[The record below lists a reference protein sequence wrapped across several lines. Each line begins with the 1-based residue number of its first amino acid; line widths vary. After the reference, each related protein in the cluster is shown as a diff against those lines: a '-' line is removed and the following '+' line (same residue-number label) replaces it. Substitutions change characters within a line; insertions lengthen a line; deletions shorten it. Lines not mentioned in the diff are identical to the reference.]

1 MELLLFILIN
11 TEFFRYLV
19 TYHCIG
25 HIILRNFPFI
35 KSMLP
40 HVYILRF
47 SHVISPFWNAPS
59 FPCNFLY
66 VFIFL
71 KIYFIVGGCINSSAT
86 KSTCWFCKRHSSV
99 PNTNMVGHN
108 HPWLQ
113 FQGIG
118 SHHLT
123 SMDAKHACGWHTCV
137 YVKTLRHLKYMF
149 LKDTFYF

>member
-1 MELLLFILIN
+1 MTSVYTNKYWIFQIPCNAPL
-11 TEFFRYLV
+11 
-19 TYHCIG
+19 HG

-47 SHVISPFWNAPS
+47 SHVISPFWNARS

-71 KIYFIVGGCINSSAT
+71 KIYFTLGGCINSSAT
-86 KSTCWFCKRHSSV
+86 KNTCRFCRRHKFSFQYRHGRSQPFMTAVPGDQMLSSDLNGCQECV
-99 PNTNMVGHN
+99 WVTCMCVCQNT
-108 HPWLQ
+108 
-113 FQGIG
+113 
-118 SHHLT
+118 
-123 SMDAKHACGWHTCV
+123 
-137 YVKTLRHLKYMF
+137 YTLKIKYMF